1 MLVLFTAELL
11 IKVIVVGFTGPKS
24 YLKNSWNLLD
34 IFIVSVSYFDLILT
48 IALKGLNLSFLR
60 VLRALRALR
69 PLRMISQNE
78 KMKKVITS
86 VIRTVPALVD
96 VTMITVLFYIIFSII
111 GVIFFNGGM
120 YYCTDPDI
128 EYSQDCVGT
137 FVDSSGNSNIRAW
150 VTLPYHFDNIF
161 NGFLT
166 LFCVSINGA
175 WTNYLMGIVDTV
187 GPGLPMKRDNN
198 QMAALFYLFYIFLV
212 NFFIMNLYLGAIM
225 TNFTAIQKELD
236 GSLFLTHDQKT
247 WVMTQKLMIRCSPR
261 IKFLKPHGKY
271 QGKVYDFIMNYK
283 FDILIQ
289 TCIVLNVIFMGLIS
303 FPVDPTLTKFLDDA
317 NLIFVVLFAIEMTLK
332 MIGLGLGFYFADSW
346 NKFDCTVTVLSIVT
360 LLPISAIGNA
370 AVLKSFRI
378 ARLFRLV
385 KIYKGFQKVINTAI
399 LAAPSLINIATLL
412 ALLWFVYAV
421 AGMYLFGNIN
431 YATASTMNSMT
442 NFSTFYM
449 SFALVFQCITGENW
463 DLVMRDLMGLPDC
476 QGNSDVCGNPIYAV
490 IFFVT
495 YSIIGV
501 NFFLNMFIAVILE
514 NFSVEEEEITLQGI
528 SQKDL
533 NKFVKGW
540 SQFAPHGET
549 QIPIALLPKI
559 INEVPLPLGFKD
571 QGLNGAQ
578 TLKVIAALGIKD
590 FKGFIDF
597 ADVLF
602 ALATSVGGADLD
614 RAKSCEAVKNI
625 MKAVPMRFPVFGKA
639 DKKQAFYK
647 EDISAAKILGA
658 RIIWAAWKASK
669 EKIQARNKRIT

>member
-1 MLVLFTAELL
+1 MELL
-11 IKVIVVGFTGPKS
+11 TKVIVLGFTGGTKS

-34 IFIVSVSYFDLILT
+34 LFIVSVSYFDLMLT

-60 VLRALRALR
+60 VLKALRALR
-69 PLRMISQNE
+69 PLRMVSQNE

-86 VIRTVPALVD
+86 VIRTMPALINVM
-96 VTMITVLFYIIFSII
+96 TITILFYIIFSIL

-120 YYCTDPDI
+120 YYCTDSNI
-128 EYSQDCVGT
+128 TYANDCVGT
-137 FVDSSGNSNIRAW
+137 FIDSSGAINLRVW
-150 VTLPYHFDNIF
+150 VTLPYHYDNIF

-166 LFCVSINGA
+166 LFSVSVNGA
-175 WTNYLMGIVDTV
+175 WTNYLFGIVDSV

-198 QMAALFYLFYIFLV
+198 QLAALFYIFYIFLM
-212 NFFIMNLYLGAIM
+212 NFFIMNLYLGAII
-225 TNFTAIQKELD
+225 TNFNAIQKELD
-236 GSLFLTHDQKT
+236 GSLFLTHDQKN

-289 TCIVLNVIFMGLIS
+289 TCIVLNVIFMGLVS
-303 FPVDPTLTKFLDDA
+303 SPADPALTDFLDNA
-317 NLIFVVLFAIEMTLK
+317 NLVFVVIFAIEMTLK
-332 MIGLGLGFYFADSW
+332 MIGLGLSFYFADSW
-346 NKFDCTVTVLSIVT
+346 NKFDCAVTVLSIFT

-399 LAAPSLINIATLL
+399 LAAPSLINIGTLL

-431 YATASTMNSMT
+431 YATATAMDDQT

-463 DLVMRDLMGLPDC
+463 DLIMRDLMGLPDC
-476 QGNSDVCGNPIYAV
+476 QGGSDICGNPIYSV
-490 IFFVT
+490 IFFVS

-514 NFSVEEEEITLQGI
+514 NFTVEEEEITMQGI

-533 NKFVKGW
+533 NKFVKAW
-540 SQFAPHGET
+540 STFAPHGESHVA
-549 QIPIALLPKI
+549 IALLPNLIK
-559 INEVPLPLGFKD
+559 EVALPLGFKD
-571 QGLNGAQ
+571 QGLSRSQ
-578 TLKVIAALGIKD
+578 TLQVIAALGIKD
-590 FKGFIDF
+590 FKGRIEF

-602 ALATSVGGADLD
+602 ALATSVGGVDLEQ
-614 RAKSCEAVKNI
+614 AKSCEAVKNI
-625 MKAVPMRFPVFGKA
+625 MKAIPMKFPVFGKA

-658 RIIWAAWKASK
+658 RIIWAAWKEYRVKLSGH
-669 EKIQARNKRIT
+669 RNLKL